1 MQGKI
6 LITGASGLLGSRIY
20 KILKRRNFDVVGIT
34 RRRIYNDKNIIPCDL
49 HEPSDVKSVMKS
61 LGEVSTI
68 IHCAAIAHGKRP
80 KGVTSIE
87 KYNSQI
93 LRNIFAYV
101 DTAKVKFIFT
111 STIDVYGVV
120 SNVLRPP
127 TQIDNH
133 VLPEYAKGKLAD
145 ENLILDHSLNFEILR
160 LPPLFSENHM
170 TDLDKRVFMPILGL
184 PIEIKPGP
192 TYTFCHL
199 DAAATYITQ
208 LTNSPPARRIHHLDV
223 VVYVSQNELS
233 MKRCHKRF
241 PIPKLLFQ
249 ILRFIPHGKVRV
261 LVNKL
266 VSDSIIDP
274 GIIKIEGKQEI

>member
-1 MQGKI
+1 M
-6 LITGASGLLGSRIY
+6 
-20 KILKRRNFDVVGIT
+20 VGIT

-68 IHCAAIAHGKRP
+68 IHCAAMARKKTRCYFN
-80 KGVTSIE
+80 E

-170 TDLDKRVFMPILGL
+170 TDLDKSFYANFG
-184 PIEIKPGP
+184 
-192 TYTFCHL
+192 F
-199 DAAATYITQ
+199 
-208 LTNSPPARRIHHLDV
+208 TN
-223 VVYVSQNELS
+223 
-233 MKRCHKRF
+233 
-241 PIPKLLFQ
+241 
-249 ILRFIPHGKVRV
+249 
-261 LVNKL
+261 
-266 VSDSIIDP
+266 
-274 GIIKIEGKQEI
+274 